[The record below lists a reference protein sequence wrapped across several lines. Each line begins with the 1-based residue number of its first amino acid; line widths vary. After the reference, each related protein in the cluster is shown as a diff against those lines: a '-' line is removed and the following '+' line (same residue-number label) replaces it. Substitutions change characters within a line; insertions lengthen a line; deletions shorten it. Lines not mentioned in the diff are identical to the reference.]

1 VEAKELA
8 RVEHESNGHFGRDL
22 IKISLLDRICSPRLD
37 KSITAA
43 IIECGRCKAF
53 GGQHLAALLEPIT
66 RRHPWEL
73 FVGDYLSMPVGIG
86 GFHTVGLYMDVY
98 LQKIFGFKFT
108 GYGTTA
114 TTISSLEKI
123 RQLYRV
129 PEVFMADGGTH
140 FSGHA
145 VAEWCENHGSRYQ
158 QVAAYSPWVN
168 GLLEGTNG
176 KLLSRLK
183 RLCAPNLG
191 EDDWALITK
200 FEDLPAHWP
209 KHFDTAIEQ
218 LNQRILPAYKFSPNE
233 LCLGLVVNTSSTPIE
248 TSTLELEEGAV
259 GIQNKYV
266 AQQGLDAYSHI
277 VEHANKRKAAFDKR
291 VRASKD
297 GVIEYKKGDL
307 VQIRDSKRDL
317 DMATDSKLL
326 PQWGAPHR
334 IIDCIR
340 NSYRLAMIQ
349 GLSLGG
355 TISARRLR
363 RFIPRLGTEL
373 AREQA
378 EIESRREGVADEIME
393 GLDFEEEE
401 VDKEEGEVEDIDF
414 GRDDLGGV

>member
-1 VEAKELA
+1 M
-8 RVEHESNGHFGRDL
+8 EHKSNGHFSWDL
-22 IKISLLDRICSPRLD
+22 IKISLLDRICSPHLD

-66 RRHPWEL
+66 RPHPWEL
-73 FVGDYLSMPVGIG
+73 LVGDYLSMPIGIG
-86 GFHTVGLYMDVY
+86 GFHTIGLYMDVY
-98 LQKIFGFKFT
+98 LQKVFGFKFT

-140 FSGHA
+140 FLGHA

-158 QVAAYSPWVN
+158 QVVAYSPWVN

-233 LCLGLVVNTSSTPIE
+233 LCLGLVVNMSSTPVE

-277 VEHANKRKAAFDKR
+277 VEHANKRKAAFDRK
-291 VRASKD
+291 VQASKD

-334 IIDCIR
+334 VV
-340 NSYRLAMIQ
+340 LW
-349 GLSLGG
+349 
-355 TISARRLR
+355 
-363 RFIPRLGTEL
+363 
-373 AREQA
+373 
-378 EIESRREGVADEIME
+378 
-393 GLDFEEEE
+393 
-401 VDKEEGEVEDIDF
+401 
-414 GRDDLGGV
+414 